1 MADAVPEPGCG
12 WMRTMSERRNA
23 SLQMLTFRTGS
34 LLANR
39 RGVFYESCNC
49 YALLTCA
56 MLKSLNSRQP
66 HGTLWLWL
74 SMARTSCLTA
84 GGCGAVVCPTEL
96 SKWLRNCALCSGL
109 LLCQRLW
116 ASSTTSTLIRFRAMS
131 PQRESSFSGCSRCLG
146 LRVIV
151 CGLLLSSSSC
161 CL

>member
-23 SLQMLTFRTGS
+23 SLQMLTFCTGS

-39 RGVFYESCNC
+39 RRVFYESCNC

-56 MLKSLNSRQP
+56 MLVFLQSRP
-66 HGTLWLWL
+66 PPGMLWLWL
-74 SMARTSCLTA
+74 AMVRTSCLTA
-84 GGCGAVVCPTEL
+84 GGSGAVVCLTEL
-96 SKWLRNCALCSGL
+96 RKWRRNCALRFGL
-109 LLCQRLW
+109 VCCQILW
-116 ASSTTSTLIRFRAMS
+116 TSSTTSTLIRFRAMS

-151 CGLLLSSSSC
+151 CGLLVSSSSFC
-161 CL
+161 W